1 MSVRN
6 KFARV
11 IFIISIFFCVLCSLS
26 YAEPNRNDYD
36 LVMQDYTTS
45 TWPTD
50 LTGLSYDYFYFNFI
64 ESFGNLHYYSGV
76 VYHDEKTYKTSFSFN
91 AVSKALSLL
100 VDFEDDIVFIYNL
113 QTTDAVSFAGSEC
126 SFAGDES
133 IGGVESPYIAPAK
146 MRIDEGEIRGLE
158 GTK

>member
-1 MSVRN
+1 MCVRN

-11 IFIISIFFCVLCSLS
+11 IFIITISFFVLCSLS

-50 LTGLSYDYFYFNFI
+50 LTGLSYDYFYFDFIQSAGNF
-64 ESFGNLHYYSGV
+64 HYYSGV
-76 VYHDEKTYKTSFSFN
+76 VYHAGETYNTSFSFD
-91 AVSKALSLL
+91 AISKTLSLV
-100 VDFEDDIVFIYNL
+100 VDLEDDIVFIYNL
-113 QTTDAVSFAGSEC
+113 QTNDAVSFEGSEC

-133 IGGVESPYIAPAK
+133 IGGVEYPYIAPAK
-146 MRIDEGEIRGLE
+146 MRIVEGEIRGLE